1 MCEIV
6 TRLKTQKKQL
16 FKQCQFQILWSIQW
30 FTYPVFVKSH
40 LRGCAR
46 GGRHIPINTIQYFC
60 EKYYLSSSQKYNN
73 RPSQILRWRDKMML
87 LQVLLSISPLC
98 LSLPINEDNNEM
110 TTTNSSEPEV
120 LPASAQ
126 LLSNLLPPSSIKDC
140 ITSNYCHQGNC
151 AQGAILSTIVK
162 NVSSTLQIWTTL
174 VRSFASAILPMLTLR
189 KDSVQSLA
197 SLRRPLLRS
206 GPTKS
211 CSSKK
216 MK

>member
-1 MCEIV
+1 
-6 TRLKTQKKQL
+6 
-16 FKQCQFQILWSIQW
+16 
-30 FTYPVFVKSH
+30 
-40 LRGCAR
+40 
-46 GGRHIPINTIQYFC
+46 
-60 EKYYLSSSQKYNN
+60 
-73 RPSQILRWRDKMML
+73 MML
-87 LQVLLSISPLC
+87 LQVLLFLSPLC

-126 LLSNLLPPSSIKDC
+126 LLSNLLPPSSIKEC
-140 ITSNYCHQGNC
+140 ITSHYCHQGNC
-151 AQGAILSTIVK
+151 AQGAKLSMIVK
-162 NVSSTLQIWTTL
+162 TMPSTLQIWTTL

-197 SLRRPLLRS
+197 SLRGPLLQS

-216 MK
+216 SK

>member
-1 MCEIV
+1 MI
-6 TRLKTQKKQL
+6 
-16 FKQCQFQILWSIQW
+16 
-30 FTYPVFVKSH
+30 
-40 LRGCAR
+40 G
-46 GGRHIPINTIQYFC
+46 
-60 EKYYLSSSQKYNN
+60 KYCLISSQKYNK
-73 RPSQILRWRDKMML
+73 RPSQILLSRDKMML

-98 LSLPINEDNNEM
+98 LSLPINEDNKEM
-110 TTTNSSEPEV
+110 TTTNSSEPEA

-151 AQGAILSTIVK
+151 AQGAKLRVIVK

-174 VRSFASAILPMLTLR
+174 VRSSVSAILPMLTLR

-206 GPTKS
+206 GAKKS

-216 MK
+216 SK